1 MVLKSTD
8 QTLEKAARGIK
19 KLLRKHTDI
28 NEVQFGFI
36 TGYGATGIIFI
47 LKQPEEK

>member
-1 MVLKSTD
+1 MVLKLTD
-8 QTLEKAARGIK
+8 QTLEKAVRGIK

-28 NEVQFGFI
+28 NEVQFGFK
-36 TGYGATGIIFI
+36 TRYGATGIIFI